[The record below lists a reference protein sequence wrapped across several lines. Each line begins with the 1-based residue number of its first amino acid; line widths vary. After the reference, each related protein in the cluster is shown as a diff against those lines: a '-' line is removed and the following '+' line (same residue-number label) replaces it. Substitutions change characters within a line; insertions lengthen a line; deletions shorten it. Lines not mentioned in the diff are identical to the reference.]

1 MLCRDSNNERDEL
14 MPNTVDAQ
22 SSADFLKSLGFP
34 TLTVHDT
41 FQHFDFTLPGRRVL
55 LIGPMGSG
63 KTEYAARVWRDAQVA
78 RGKGDAVASSTSTG
92 LRDRRN
98 VFFIRT
104 VIDGARF
111 TDYPDDALAYRSG
124 YVRCGENIARVR
136 DSFDFEQVLKDN
148 PTVGTFIIDEASFF
162 DERLAYVARNW
173 ALSEGCMFVFPTLV
187 LNFRREFF
195 NSTAR
200 LMLDIATDVLPLT
213 AYCEEKS
220 CLSSAFYTYRYYL
233 VDGKECP
240 ALYFDPLIVV
250 GGDRVKE
257 GGIEPNY
264 ASRCDKHHYLPGKE
278 YTFFTLKPLGLDAGK
293 GEPEGLIKELDAL
306 KNNVESSLLYESLS
320 RRYDGDPNCETY
332 LNSLF
337 PAYIAEKALAFLF
350 SEQNLISEVLL
361 RRIVDELGLDK
372 DYLGKTLKE
381 NRRPVSFEEQY
392 LL

>member
-332 LNSLF
+332 LNSLL
-337 PAYIAEKALAFLF
+337 PSYIAEKALAFLF

-361 RRIVDELGLDK
+361 RRIVDELELDK